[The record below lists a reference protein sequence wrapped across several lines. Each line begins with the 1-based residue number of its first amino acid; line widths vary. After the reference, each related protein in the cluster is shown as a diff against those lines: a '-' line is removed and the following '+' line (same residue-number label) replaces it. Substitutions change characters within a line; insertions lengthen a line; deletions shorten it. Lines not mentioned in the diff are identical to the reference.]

1 MTSTPAPSASSSPSA
16 PPAIGRLLRGW
27 HRIEC
32 GVAVLAFSFIAAVLV
47 IDVLGREFY
56 GPVMRLLGQAPGAT
70 GLFGSQK
77 LAVFALVIGSFSGIG
92 IATATGVH
100 LVPRVG
106 FAWVPAAWG
115 PQMDR
120 LADLIT
126 GLFLLVVAWYGVVF
140 VLASRQSGVL
150 ASVINVSAWPIQAV
164 IPLGFASAALRYFV
178 FAAWPALRPQP
189 PEFQE

>member
-1 MTSTPAPSASSSPSA
+1 M
-16 PPAIGRLLRGW
+16 
-27 HRIEC
+27 
-32 GVAVLAFSFIAAVLV
+32 LAFSFIAAVLV
-47 IDVLGREFY
+47 IDVVGREFY

-100 LVPRVG
+100 LVPRLG
-106 FAWVPAAWG
+106 FAWAPAAWG
-115 PQMDR
+115 PRMDR